1 MSYKSHDHRLFY
13 PKTGNIIFQ
22 RIWFFYL
29 QCGAPKSHRSFRS
42 KNMNKHFQNT
52 FRHFRFIL

>member
-22 RIWFFYL
+22 RIWFFISNAVHL
-29 QCGAPKSHRSFRS
+29 NLTDLSEVK
-42 KNMNKHFQNT
+42 T
-52 FRHFRFIL
+52 